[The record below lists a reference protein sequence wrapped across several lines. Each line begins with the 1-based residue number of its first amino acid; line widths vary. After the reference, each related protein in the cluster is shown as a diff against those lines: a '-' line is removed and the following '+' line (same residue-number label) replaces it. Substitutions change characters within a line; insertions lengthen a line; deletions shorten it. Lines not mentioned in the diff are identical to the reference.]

1 MRLTVS
7 PCLPVSILPI
17 ARTPLTQNA
26 PLAIDGEYLYFAP
39 LASRQFWRIPTSY
52 LKVAPGPDAPH
63 AYMLAKQAVEHLGES
78 GSNADGMETDSS
90 GYIYVGAP
98 GACLLRSSLTAPGRV
113 RAAARAGC

>member
-1 MRLTVS
+1 MVS
-7 PCLPVSILPI
+7 PCLPVCSKTSM
-17 ARTPLTQNA
+17 RRFRSHNA
-26 PLAIDGEYLYFAP
+26 MHAPDGEYLYFAP

-98 GACLLRSSLTAPGRV
+98 GAYLVFRV
-113 RAAARAGC
+113 QGPRERAGR